1 MASASCLVALNSRSQ
16 WDGWP
21 VKARPKARLYIRH
34 LAHKQNASCIL
45 FGFLSKR
52 ATLHSTSRQT
62 FCLQNVWAQTFCI
75 FRTKCSAKRLEPNN
89 SHRPNVLHKRLAPWR
104 SRGTVLALGLAP
116 RAPACLVGFRRTPQ
130 ARGRSGV
137 HTGTA
142 LEILVGRT
150 TTRTAQCSHL
160 DASPHPHCASRCDQS
175 GFSRNLTARLHPCS
189 HCALARVAL

>member
-1 MASASCLVALNSRSQ
+1 MQRGEAKKLGQS
-16 WDGWP
+16 
-21 VKARPKARLYIRH
+21 
-34 LAHKQNASCIL
+34 
-45 FGFLSKR
+45 
-52 ATLHSTSRQT
+52 LHSTSRTQT
-62 FCLQNVWAQTFCI
+62 KCFVHFVRLFVEKGQFTFDISPNVLLAKRLAQTFCI

-89 SHRPNVLHKRLAPWR
+89 SHGPNVLHKRLAPWR

-160 DASPHPHCASRCDQS
+160 DASPHPHCAS
-175 GFSRNLTARLHPCS
+175 
-189 HCALARVAL
+189 V